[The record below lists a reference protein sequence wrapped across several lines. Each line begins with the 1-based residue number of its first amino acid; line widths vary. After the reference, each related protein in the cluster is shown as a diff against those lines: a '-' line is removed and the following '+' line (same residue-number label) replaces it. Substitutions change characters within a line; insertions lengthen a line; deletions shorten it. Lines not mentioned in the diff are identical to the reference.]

1 MSNEPGYYKEKH
13 FGVRLEN
20 MMIVKKRKNKKYFE
34 NLTLY
39 HLIKMVSIPNYCQ
52 KMR

>member
-20 MMIVKKRKNKKYFE
+20 MMIVKKEKNK
-34 NLTLY
+34 NILR
-39 HLIKMVSIPNYCQ
+39 I
-52 KMR
+52 